1 MSIDNF
7 WVAEREYNPEEAYFN
22 EADGLYYC
30 VDCRTPV
37 EVYFAE
43 KEKGK
48 HPCMC
53 KCRREEHEQREKERK
68 AREHADIIDKL
79 RQDAFS
85 GKRMY
90 DWKFE
95 NSHADIKQVE
105 VAKKYVDTWL
115 EMEQRNQGLLF
126 VGDVGRGKS
135 FAAACIVNAVI
146 ELEVRAK
153 MINIATIINDLQSLG
168 GEERSNYIAK
178 LCRYR
183 LLVFDDLGA
192 ERGTEFAR
200 EQVYNVV
207 NARWESGRPF
217 IVTTNLTLQEMQ
229 NEEQMVLKRIY
240 DRVLDVCRPVVF
252 LGENF
257 RANGRKNQL
266 EMVQELWRDMQ

>member
-7 WVAEREYNPEEAYFN
+7 WMAEREYNPEEAYFN
-22 EADGLYYC
+22 KADGLYYC
-30 VDCRTPV
+30 ADCRTPV
-37 EVYFAE
+37 EAYFAK

-53 KCRREEHEQREKERK
+53 KCRREEYERREKERK
-68 AREHADIIDKL
+68 AREHADTVDRL

-95 NSHADIKQVE
+95 NSHEDVKQIE
-105 VAKKYVDTWL
+105 VAKKYADTWL

-135 FAAACIVNAVI
+135 FTAACIVNAVI

-168 GEERSNYIAK
+168 GAERSNYIAK

>member
-1 MSIDNF
+1 MNIDNF
-7 WVAEREYNPEEAYFN
+7 WMVEREYNPEEAYFN

-37 EVYFAE
+37 ETYFME

-48 HPCMC
+48 HPSMC
-53 KCRREEHEQREKERK
+53 KCRREEHERREKERK
-68 AREHADIIDKL
+68 VREHADTVDRL

-95 NSHADIKQVE
+95 NSHADVKQIE

-135 FAAACIVNAVI
+135 FTAACIVNAVI

-168 GEERSNYIAK
+168 GEERSNYIEK